1 MLGLDVGSRR
11 IGVAVC
17 DAEERV
23 AVPLTIVDGRD
34 TSSAVDRVLEIARR
48 EGAERIV
55 VGLPLSLNG
64 TVGPQARAVQEFGR
78 ALESAGAR
86 VEYWDERLT
95 TAQIERRPPRP
106 PRRGERE
113 RRRHALAAPRD
124 DLVAAA
130 ILQNYLDARRARG
143 GAVP

>member
-1 MLGLDVGSRR
+1 MLGLDVGERR

-23 AVPLTIVDGRD
+23 AVPLTIVDRLEAP
-34 TSSAVDRVLEIARR
+34 SAVDRVLEIARR

-55 VGLPLSLNG
+55 VGLPLSLDG

-78 ALESAGAR
+78 ALESAGAL

-95 TAQIERRPPRP
+95 TAQIERRPARP
-106 PRRGERE
+106 PRRGER
-113 RRRHALAAPRD
+113 RRHAPAAPKD

-143 GAVP
+143 GAAP

>member
-1 MLGLDVGSRR
+1 MLGLDVGERR

-23 AVPLTIVDGRD
+23 AVPLTIVDRLEAP
-34 TSSAVDRVLEIARR
+34 SAVERVLEIARR

-55 VGLPLSLNG
+55 VGLPLSLDG

-95 TAQIERRPPRP
+95 TAQVERRPARP
-106 PRRGERE
+106 LRRGE
-113 RRRHALAAPRD
+113 RRRHAPAAPED

-143 GAVP
+143 SAAP